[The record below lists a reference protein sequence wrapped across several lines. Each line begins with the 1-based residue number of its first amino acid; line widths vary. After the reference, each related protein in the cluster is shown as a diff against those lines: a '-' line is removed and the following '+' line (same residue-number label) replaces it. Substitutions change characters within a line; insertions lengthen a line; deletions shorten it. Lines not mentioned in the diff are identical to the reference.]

1 MGLWSEEFVSE
12 IAFSKCCSFDSG
24 DFIKP
29 KLGQKEPKIV
39 FHVLVVIEKWF
50 FFSFESPWR
59 RHQSQNGSKK
69 VQTGISCTNVDKDEN
84 QK

>member
-50 FFSFESPWR
+50 FFSFDSPCDVINPKMG
-59 RHQSQNGSKK
+59 QKGSNWYFMY
-69 VQTGISCTNVDKDEN
+69 QCW
-84 QK
+84 

>member
-29 KLGQKEPKIV
+29 KLGQK
-39 FHVLVVIEKWF
+39 
-50 FFSFESPWR
+50 
-59 RHQSQNGSKK
+59 GSNWYFMY
-69 VQTGISCTNVDKDEN
+69 QCW
-84 QK
+84 